1 VKTLSAA
8 VLLACLAFA
17 GRAAVE
23 NRPAWPQ
30 WGGPHR
36 NFVTPAADLA
46 SSWPAGG
53 PRRLWQKPL
62 GDGFSSIVT
71 DGSSLYTLYRDGAA
85 DAVVALDALTG
96 ETRWT
101 SKYDAPFHEVCTEQL
116 GPAPRSAP
124 LIDGDRLV
132 TVSAG
137 GLMNSFDRTTGRR
150 LWTRD
155 LLQGSPDALRACGYS
170 SSPLMYKNTII
181 TTAGGPGRAVVAL
194 EATTGNIAWQSQDYQ
209 NGYSSPILI
218 DLDGRPELIVF
229 TFGDMADLNPDTG
242 ALEWTR
248 PHPTDQG
255 VNVATPVWGDDHLLF
270 ISSAYNGGSRMLK
283 LVRTGGTVSATEV
296 WATQRIRVHFGNA
309 VRLGPRIYFSNGD
322 FGSAPFTAVDA
333 ATGDIAWRDRSV
345 TRASL
350 IAAGNELVILDE
362 DGDLALATPG
372 PSGLELHAKV
382 ALLGERSWTPP
393 TLSGTTLY
401 VRDRHQIMALALGR

>member
-1 VKTLSAA
+1 VKALTAGA
-8 VLLACLAFA
+8 LLACLAFS
-17 GRAAVE
+17 GRGAAE
-23 NRPAWPQ
+23 NRAAWPQ
-30 WGGPHR
+30 WGGPQR

-46 SSWPAGG
+46 PSWPAAG

-85 DAVVALDALTG
+85 DAVVALDAVTG

-124 LIDGDRLV
+124 LIDGDRLI

-155 LLQGSPDALRACGYS
+155 LLQGSPDALRACGYA
-170 SSPLMYKNTII
+170 SSPLVYKNTII

-194 EATTGNIAWQSQDYQ
+194 EATTGNVVWQSQDYQ

-229 TFGDMADLNPDTG
+229 TFGDVAGLNPDTG
-242 ALEWTR
+242 ALEWTH

-283 LVRTGGTVSATEV
+283 LARTGATVSATEV

-309 VRLGPRIYFSNGD
+309 VRLGPRIYVSNGD

-350 IAAGNELVILDE
+350 VAAGNELVILDE

-372 PSGLELHAKV
+372 QSGLEVHAKV

>member
-1 VKTLSAA
+1 MKTLSAA

-229 TFGDMADLNPDTG
+229 TFGDVAGLNPDTG